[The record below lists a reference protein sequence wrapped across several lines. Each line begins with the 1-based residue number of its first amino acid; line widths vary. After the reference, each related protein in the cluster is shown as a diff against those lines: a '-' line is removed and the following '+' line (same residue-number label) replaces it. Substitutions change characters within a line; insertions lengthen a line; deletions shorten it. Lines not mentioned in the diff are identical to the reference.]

1 MAKNLVIVESPAKA
15 KTIEGYLGKDFVV
28 KSSFGHVRDL
38 AKKGL
43 AIDIEHDFNPQ
54 YEVSPDKKQIVAEL
68 KKLAKEAETVW
79 LATDED
85 REGEAISWHLFETLN
100 LEKKDT
106 KRITFNEITKPAILK
121 AIEKPRKI
129 NKELVDA
136 QQARRVLDRIVGF
149 ELSPVLWKKVR
160 PSLSAGRV
168 QSVAVRLIVDR
179 EREIDKH
186 NSESFY
192 RVNALFTSAN
202 GKTLFT
208 LNDGK
213 KAITKMTSEQLY
225 SRGIQ
230 WFEPTADNYMPLK
243 SIDKSFSKSDRV
255 LHFSWNNIATFAEK
269 DRSMA
274 SYYPGMGGDW
284 KADGNP
290 GDGYRLVDVGGEP
303 YWGDAIGQIPFA
315 VDKFTDEL
323 ESTGSVDKARQA
335 TIQTG
340 QQFGDGT
347 GLNSDTSNGYDN
359 AMIRRAIN
367 WAAKRYKAVEGSGW
381 FGDNYDLQKTN
392 HSPNNLSK
400 SSDEKQ

>member
-1 MAKNLVIVESPAKA
+1 MNPFRTSKKTQDFKAQHPYLTEPSSGVCLQNTYDYSPFGVSLDGR
-15 KTIEGYLGKDFVV
+15 TMEG
-28 KSSFGHVRDL
+28 DL
-38 AKKGL
+38 YRYKYNG
-43 AIDIEHDFNPQ
+43 
-54 YEVSPDKKQIVAEL
+54 
-68 KKLAKEAETVW
+68 
-79 LATDED
+79 
-85 REGEAISWHLFETLN
+85 
-100 LEKKDT
+100 
-106 KRITFNEITKPAILK
+106 
-121 AIEKPRKI
+121 
-129 NKELVDA
+129 KELQDELGLNMYDYG
-136 QQARRVLDRIVGF
+136 ARNYDPALGRWMNIDPLAEKMRRHSPYNYAFNNPMRFTDPDGMKPSDIIV
-149 ELSPVLWKKVR
+149 
-160 PSLSAGRV
+160 
-168 QSVAVRLIVDR
+168 
-179 EREIDKH
+179 
-186 NSESFY
+186 
-192 RVNALFTSAN
+192 TSAN